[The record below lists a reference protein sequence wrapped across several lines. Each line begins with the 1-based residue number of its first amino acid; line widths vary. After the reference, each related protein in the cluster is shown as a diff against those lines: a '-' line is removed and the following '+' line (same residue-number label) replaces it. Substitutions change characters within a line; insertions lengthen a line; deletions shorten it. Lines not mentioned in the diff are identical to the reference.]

1 VFFRLRDTLR
11 LSWPRVPGARSYELL
26 LRSHRF
32 GDEYR
37 IFTDTTVLIPGTA
50 LTLTGDEILPAGAS
64 VDVMV
69 SAVDANYYDYY
80 RSQSD
85 PFAGAAPSHLTGA
98 MGVFGSVAPILVTEL
113 QVR

>member
-1 VFFRLRDTLR
+1 M
-11 LSWPRVPGARSYELL
+11 
-26 LRSHRF
+26 
-32 GDEYR
+32 
-37 IFTDTTVLIPGTA
+37 IPGTA

-98 MGVFGSVAPILVTEL
+98 TGVFGSLAPILVTEL
-113 QVR
+113 HVR